1 MFQASNGGLVMV
13 NFYPIFISCN
23 ETASI
28 TNVAGKKNNCA
39 QTAKT
44 PDANFNPFDSTEHI
58 NHIRAVAGVDH
69 VGLGAGFDG
78 IN

>member
-1 MFQASNGGLVMV
+1 MV
-13 NFYPIFISCN
+13 NFYPIFITCN
-23 ETASI
+23 DTASI
-28 TNVAGKKNNCA
+28 TNVAGEYKPPSA
-39 QTAKT
+39 IRALR
-44 PDANFNPFDSTEHI
+44 DIFSEHI